1 MVKILYSVNG
11 DGLGHTTR
19 SIPIIK
25 ALSKKYN
32 VKVIVG
38 SKRSYEF
45 MNKYIKNV
53 TPFEGLRFVYDKN
66 SVKLYKTIGR
76 NAKTLFSRSSN
87 FKAVYS
93 IIKKFRP
100 DVIVT
105 DCDYLTINVSNL
117 FNIPLICVCNI
128 HAMTELKY
136 DVPRKYKQSY
146 YTMNILNKIFTNNI
160 DYHVITTFF
169 YPPVKHKYTFLYPP
183 VLRKQILD
191 MHPTRKNYYLV
202 YQTSGTSPVST
213 NKRVINVLKSVKAQ
227 FVVYGFE
234 RDGIDKNITF
244 RKTNND
250 QFFKDFKDCRAVIA
264 NGGYSLIS
272 EAVSLHKPVLSI
284 PIKGTFEQTLNAM
297 QIKNLGYGDMCEV
310 LTKSKLEHF
319 IKHNEKYYNNLKNYK
334 KEDNS
339 RIILKVEEL
348 IKEVTK

>member
-1 MVKILYSVNG
+1 MIRILYAVNG

-38 SKRSYEF
+38 SKRSCEF

-76 NAKTLFSRSSN
+76 NAKIIFSKSSN
-87 FKAVYS
+87 FKTVFS

-136 DVPRKYKQSY
+136 DVPKKHKKAY
-146 YTMNILNKIFTNNI
+146 YTMNALIKIFTSNI
-160 DYHVITTFF
+160 GYHVITTFF
-169 YPPVKHKYTFLYPP
+169 YPPIRHKYTFLYPP
-183 VLRKQILD
+183 VLRQQILE
-191 MHPTRKNYYLV
+191 MNPIRKNYYLV
-202 YQTSGTSPVST
+202 YQTTGMSPVST
-213 NKRVINVLKSVKAQ
+213 NKKLIRVLKSVKAQ

-234 RDGIDKNITF
+234 KEEVDKNITF

-250 QFFKDFKDCRAVIA
+250 QFFKDFKDCRACIA
-264 NGGYSLIS
+264 NGGFSFIS

-297 QIKNLGYGDMCEV
+297 QIKELGYGDMCDFIT
-310 LTKSKLEHF
+310 TKKLKNF